1 MRPLQHNRTLFKYNV
16 ILFCNLKWTQ
26 NGTLLQSQID
36 VRSVVVTCTIYSKS
50 QVLLLKTISYQINY
64 SCFNQ
69 CLITFFLFL
78 FLFLFCLPISGSNTW
93 EETPHGRI
101 SFAFGFW
108 YWLKSYYL
116 TFPYIW
122 VHFYDKTPHLN
133 ASK

>member
-1 MRPLQHNRTLFKYNV
+1 MRPLQHNRTLLKYNV
-16 ILFCNLKWTQ
+16 IFFCNRKCTQ

-69 CLITFFLFL
+69 WLITFLL
-78 FLFLFCLPISGSNTW
+78 FLFLFCLPISGSNTC
-93 EETPHGRI
+93 EEPTHGRI

-122 VHFYDKTPHLN
+122 VHFYLKTP
-133 ASK
+133 KCE